1 MSTTTIADLAAN
13 SPLTYAELSAA
24 NKARTL
30 VTVLAELTPAQRVG
44 AAAVVAERRGC
55 SVGEALA
62 VFGRLADEAAERA
75 MLAA

>member
-1 MSTTTIADLAAN
+1 MSTTIADLAAN

-24 NKARTL
+24 NHNRTL
-30 VTVLAELTPAQRVG
+30 VTVLAALTPAQRVG

-55 SVGEALA
+55 SISHALE

-75 MLAA
+75 MLAAA